1 MDAER
6 GRQHER
12 GSGRLGQGM
21 NLRIAIDTGGTFT
34 DVVAINEETGA
45 QYAIKTPS
53 TPLDPSVGLLDGLRE
68 AARAAGGAPSD
79 VSHVLH
85 GSTTATNAVLEHKFE
100 GLGLLVTR
108 GFRHILE
115 IARQLV
121 PDGYGNSFFW
131 VKPPRLVPLH
141 LVREV
146 TGRLDFEGNE
156 LAPLDEAGVI
166 AAVEE
171 LVADGVTRLAVC
183 LLHSYA
189 DVRHES
195 RVGEIIAANFPQLFV
210 SLSSVVLPEYREY
223 ERAMTTLIDVM
234 VKPYCKTYLNHAA
247 AEIQSEAGEI
257 PFLIMQSNGGVVSN
271 RVAGEKPV
279 TMLLSGP
286 AAGVLG
292 AAFMSGL
299 AGVEDILTLDVGGTS
314 TDVSLVENLEPQ
326 LTSNTLVENYPVKTP
341 MLDIATVASGG
352 GSLAWVDGYGALKV
366 GPKSAGAE
374 PGPICYGRGGTEP
387 TVTDAALV
395 LGRLP
400 PALVGGE
407 IALDGDAARRGYQR
421 LGERFDMSAEEAAAG
436 VMEIAAANQVHG
448 IRRVSVM
455 KGRDPGLYALVAFGG
470 AGGLFAAEVADF
482 LNIRTVLSPPNP
494 GNLSAFG
501 LHVSDIK
508 RDYIRTLVRQESR
521 ADSAEIDA
529 AWGALEALGRRE
541 IAAEG
546 VAEDAIQVTRSA
558 DVRYVGEGHEVAVQV
573 PPELAGDAAVQHVW
587 SEFHRVHKRTFGFA
601 YEGAQDVEL
610 VNLRIQAIGRI
621 HRPTVSPPDQQ
632 AGAPVP
638 AAQRPVYWR
647 GHGWAECDIFRREN
661 LSPGH
666 VLNGPLIV
674 EEYGSTVVVPK
685 GWRVGA
691 DDHGNLLLEKIT

>member
-1 MDAER
+1 
-6 GRQHER
+6 
-12 GSGRLGQGM
+12 M
-21 NLRIAIDTGGTFT
+21 NFRIAIDTGGTFT
-34 DVVAINEETGA
+34 DVVAINEATGA

-53 TPLDPSVGLLDGLRE
+53 TPSDPSVGLLTGLRK
-68 AARAAGGAPSD
+68 AAEAAGGGPAD

-100 GLGLLVTR
+100 GLGLLVTD
-108 GFRHILE
+108 GFRHIIE
-115 IARQLV
+115 IARQSV

-146 TGRLDFEGNE
+146 AGRLDFEGNE
-156 LAPLDEAGVI
+156 LTPLDEAGVVT
-166 AAVEE
+166 AVEQ

-183 LLHSYA
+183 LIHSYA
-189 DVRHES
+189 DAAHEK
-195 RVGEIIAANFPQLFV
+195 RVGEIIAEHFPQLFV
-210 SLSSVVLPEYREY
+210 SLSSTVLPEYREY

-247 AEIQSEAGEI
+247 AEIQREAGEI

-271 RVAGEKPV
+271 RAAGDRPV

-299 AGVEDILTLDVGGTS
+299 AGFNDILTLDVGGTS

-326 LTSNTLVENYPVKTP
+326 LTSNSLVENYPVKTP

-352 GSLAWVDGYGALKV
+352 GSIAWVDDYGALKV
-366 GPKSAGAE
+366 GPESAGAE
-374 PGPICYGRGGTEP
+374 PGPICYSRGGAKP

-400 PALVGGE
+400 HALVGGE
-407 IALDGDAARRGYQR
+407 IALDADAARMAYGK
-421 LGERFDMSAEEAAAG
+421 LGARFDMSAEEAAAG
-436 VMEIAAANQVHG
+436 VMEIAAANQVNG
-448 IRRVSVM
+448 IRQVSVM
-455 KGRDPGLYALVAFGG
+455 KGREPGLYALVAFGG
-470 AGGLFAAEVADF
+470 AGGLFAADVADF

-508 RDYIRTLVRQESR
+508 RDYIRTLVRQQSS
-521 ADSAEIDA
+521 ADSAEIEA
-529 AWGALEALGRRE
+529 AWDALAAQGRRE

-546 VAEDAIQVTRSA
+546 VADDAIQVARSA
-558 DVRYVGEGHEVAVQV
+558 DVRYVGEGHEVPVTV
-573 PPELAGDAAVQHVW
+573 PAELIGEAAVNHIW
-587 SEFHRVHKRTFGFA
+587 SEFHRVHMQTFGFA
-601 YEGAQDVEL
+601 YEDTQDVEL

-621 HRPTVSPPDQQ
+621 HRPSVAELDHDGTE
-632 AGAPVP
+632 PVP
-638 AAQRPVYWR
+638 SAQRQVYWR
-647 GHGWAECDIFRREN
+647 GQGWAECDIFRRET

-666 VLNGPLIV
+666 VLNGPLII
-674 EEYGSTVVVPK
+674 EEYGSTVVVPD

-691 DDHGNLLLEKIT
+691 DGHGNLKLEKLT

>member
-1 MDAER
+1 MD
-6 GRQHER
+6 
-12 GSGRLGQGM
+12 
-21 NLRIAIDTGGTFT
+21 LRIAIDTGGTFT
-34 DVVAINEETGA
+34 DVVAINEATGA
-45 QYAIKTPS
+45 QHAIKTPS
-53 TPLDPSVGLLDGLRE
+53 TPSDPSVGLLTGLRK
-68 AARAAGGAPSD
+68 AAEAAGGSPAE

-100 GLGLLVTR
+100 GLGLLVTD
-108 GFRHILE
+108 GFRHIIE
-115 IARQLV
+115 IARQSV

-156 LAPLDEAGVI
+156 LTPLDEESVV
-166 AAVEE
+166 AAVEQ
-171 LVADGVTRLAVC
+171 LVADGVTRLGVC

-189 DVRHES
+189 DAGHEQ
-195 RVGEIIAANFPQLFV
+195 RVGEIVAKHFPQLFV
-210 SLSSVVLPEYREY
+210 SLSSTVLPEYREY

-247 AEIQSEAGEI
+247 AEIQREAGEI

-271 RVAGEKPV
+271 RAAGDKPV

-299 AGVEDILTLDVGGTS
+299 AGFDDILTLDVGGTS

-326 LTSNTLVENYPVKTP
+326 LTSNSLVENYPVKTP

-352 GSLAWVDGYGALKV
+352 GSIAWVDDYGALKV
-366 GPKSAGAE
+366 GPGSAGAE
-374 PGPICYGRGGTEP
+374 PGPICYGRGGAQP

-400 PALVGGE
+400 HALVGGE
-407 IALDGDAARRGYQR
+407 IALDGDAAKAAYTR
-421 LGERFDMSAEEAAAG
+421 LGAQFDMSAEEAAAG

-448 IRRVSVM
+448 IRQVSVM
-455 KGRDPGLYALVAFGG
+455 KGREPGLYALVAFGG

-482 LNIRTVLSPPNP
+482 LNIQTVLSPPNP

-508 RDYIRTLVRQESR
+508 RDYIRTLVRQQSSAE
-521 ADSAEIDA
+521 SAEIDA
-529 AWGALEALGRRE
+529 AWAELEAQGRCE

-546 VAEDAIQVTRSA
+546 MAEDAIQVARSA
-558 DVRYVGEGHEVAVQV
+558 DVRYVGEGHEVPVAV
-573 PPELAGDAAVQHVW
+573 PAGLTGDAAVEHVW
-587 SEFHRVHKRTFGFA
+587 SEFHNVHMQTFGFA
-601 YEGAQDVEL
+601 YEGEQDVEL

-621 HRPTVSPPDQQ
+621 HRPSVAEPDV
-632 AGAPVP
+632 ASAAP
-638 AAQRPVYWR
+638 AASAGRQVYWR
-647 GHGWAECDIFRREN
+647 GQGWAECDIFRREN
-661 LSPGH
+661 LTPGH
-666 VLNGPLIV
+666 TLDGPLIV
-674 EEYGSTVVVPK
+674 EEYGSTVVVPD

-691 DDHGNLLLEKIT
+691 DAHGNLKLEKLS

>member
-1 MDAER
+1 MPAL
-6 GRQHER
+6 
-12 GSGRLGQGM
+12 SGAVRRPEQKM

-34 DVVAINEETGA
+34 DVVAIDEATGA
-45 QYAIKTPS
+45 QHAIKTPS
-53 TPLDPSVGLLDGLRE
+53 TPGDPSVGLLTGLRK
-68 AARAAGGAPSD
+68 AAEAAGGGPGD

-100 GLGLLVTR
+100 GLGLLVTQ
-108 GFRHILE
+108 GFRHVIE
-115 IARQLV
+115 IARQSV

-146 TGRLDFEGNE
+146 GGRLDFAGNE
-156 LAPLDEAGVI
+156 LAPLDEQGVVTAG
-166 AAVEE
+166 EE
-171 LVADGVTRLAVC
+171 LVADGVTCLAVC

-189 DVRHES
+189 DARHER
-195 RVGEIIAANFPQLFV
+195 RVGEIIAEHFPDLFV
-210 SLSSVVLPEYREY
+210 SLSYVVLPEYREY
-223 ERAMTTLIDVM
+223 ERAITTLIDVM
-234 VKPYCKTYLNHAA
+234 VKPYCKTYLNQAA
-247 AEIQSEAGEI
+247 AEIESEAGEI

-271 RVAGEKPV
+271 RAAGEKPV

-299 AGVEDILTLDVGGTS
+299 AGFDDILTLDVGGTS

-326 LTSNTLVENYPVKTP
+326 LTSNSLIENYPVKTP

-352 GSLAWVDGYGALKV
+352 GSLAWVDAYGALKV

-374 PGPICYGRGGTEP
+374 PGPICYGRGGSEP

-400 PALVGGE
+400 HALVGGE
-407 IALDGDAARRGYQR
+407 IELDVEAARRAYTR
-421 LGERFDMSAEEAAAG
+421 LGERFDMKAEEAAAG
-436 VMEIAAANQVHG
+436 VMEVAAANQVHG
-448 IRRVSVM
+448 IRQVSVM
-455 KGRDPGLYALVAFGG
+455 KGREPGLYALVAFGG

-508 RDYIRTLVRQESR
+508 RDYIRTLVRQQSSAE
-521 ADSAEIDA
+521 SAEIEA
-529 AWGALEALGRRE
+529 AWGELEALGRRE

-546 VAEDAIQVTRSA
+546 VAEDAIQAARSA
-558 DVRYVGEGHEVAVQV
+558 DMRYVGEGHEVSVAV
-573 PPELAGDAAVQHVW
+573 PPELVADAAVQHVW
-587 SEFHRVHKRTFGFA
+587 SEFHSVHMRTFGFA
-601 YEGAQDVEL
+601 YEGSQDVEL
-610 VNLRIQAIGRI
+610 VNLRIQATGRI
-621 HRPTVSPPDQQ
+621 HRPSVPPPDPG
-632 AGAPVP
+632 AGAP
-638 AAQRPVYWR
+638 AAFAQRPVYWR
-647 GHGWAECDIFRREN
+647 GQGWDECDIFRREK

-666 VLNGPLIV
+666 LLSGPLII
-674 EEYGSTVVVPK
+674 EEYGSTTVVPH
-685 GWRVGA
+685 GWCVGA
-691 DDHGNLLLEKIT
+691 DAHGNLKLEKLT

>member
-1 MDAER
+1 
-6 GRQHER
+6 
-12 GSGRLGQGM
+12 M

-34 DVVAINEETGA
+34 DVVAINEATGA
-45 QYAIKTPS
+45 QHAIKTPS
-53 TPLDPSVGLLDGLRE
+53 TPSDPSVGLLTGMRK
-68 AARAAGGAPSD
+68 AAEAAGGSPSD
-79 VSHVLH
+79 ISHVLH

-100 GLGLLVTR
+100 GLGLLVTD
-108 GFRHILE
+108 GFRHIIE
-115 IARQLV
+115 IARQSV

-146 TGRLDFEGNE
+146 AGRLDFEGNE
-156 LAPLDEAGVI
+156 LTPLDEDSVVS
-166 AAVEE
+166 AVSQ
-171 LVADGVTRLAVC
+171 LVADGVTRLGVC
-183 LLHSYA
+183 LIHSYA
-189 DVRHES
+189 DAAHEK
-195 RVGEIIAANFPQLFV
+195 RVGEIIAEHFPQLFV
-210 SLSSVVLPEYREY
+210 SLSSTVLPEYREY

-247 AEIQSEAGEI
+247 AEIQREAGEI

-271 RVAGEKPV
+271 RAAGEKPV

-299 AGVEDILTLDVGGTS
+299 AGFNDILTLDVGGTS

-326 LTSNTLVENYPVKTP
+326 LTSNSLVENYPVKTP

-352 GSLAWVDGYGALKV
+352 GSIAWVDDYGALKV

-374 PGPICYGRGGTEP
+374 PGPICYSRGGSQP

-400 PALVGGE
+400 LALVGGE
-407 IALDGDAARRGYQR
+407 ITLDAAAAKVAYQR
-421 LGERFDMSAEEAAAG
+421 LGDRFAMSAEEAAAG

-448 IRRVSVM
+448 IRQVSVM
-455 KGRDPGLYALVAFGG
+455 KGREPGLYALVAFGG

-508 RDYIRTLVRQESR
+508 RDYIRTLVRQQSS
-521 ADSAEIDA
+521 ADSAEVEG
-529 AWGALEALGRRE
+529 AWSELEVQGRRE

-546 VAEDAIQVTRSA
+546 VAEDAIQVARSA
-558 DVRYVGEGHEVAVQV
+558 DVRYVGEGHEVPVTV
-573 PPELAGDAAVQHVW
+573 PAGLTGDAAVQHVW
-587 SEFHRVHKRTFGFA
+587 AEFHRVHMQTFGFA
-601 YEGAQDVEL
+601 YKGTQEVEL
-610 VNLRIQAIGRI
+610 VNLRVQAIGRI
-621 HRPTVSPPDQQ
+621 HRPTVSTPES
-632 AGAPVP
+632 ASTAPV
-638 AAQRPVYWR
+638 AAAERNVYWR
-647 GHGWAECDIFRREN
+647 GQGWARCDIFRRESLPN
-661 LSPGH
+661 GH

-674 EEYGSTVVVPK
+674 EEYGSTVVVPG
-685 GWRVGA
+685 GWQVSA
-691 DDHGNLLLEKIT
+691 DAHGNLKLEKLT

>member
-1 MDAER
+1 
-6 GRQHER
+6 
-12 GSGRLGQGM
+12 M

-34 DVVAINEETGA
+34 DVVAINEATGA
-45 QYAIKTPS
+45 QHAIKTPS
-53 TPLDPSVGLLDGLRE
+53 TPSDPSVGLLTGLRK
-68 AARAAGGAPSD
+68 AAEAAGGSPAE

-100 GLGLLVTR
+100 GLGLLVTD
-108 GFRHILE
+108 GFRHIIE
-115 IARQLV
+115 IARQSV

-146 TGRLDFEGNE
+146 SGRLDFEGNE
-156 LAPLDEAGVI
+156 LTPLDEAGVVT
-166 AAVEE
+166 AVEQ
-171 LVADGVTRLAVC
+171 LVADGVTRLGVC
-183 LLHSYA
+183 LIHSYA
-189 DVRHES
+189 DAGHEQ
-195 RVGEIIAANFPQLFV
+195 RVGEIIAKHIPQLFV
-210 SLSSVVLPEYREY
+210 SLSSTVLPEYREY

-247 AEIQSEAGEI
+247 AEIQREAGEI

-271 RVAGEKPV
+271 RAAGDKPV

-299 AGVEDILTLDVGGTS
+299 AGFNDILTLDVGGTS

-326 LTSNTLVENYPVKTP
+326 LTSNSLVENYPVKTP

-352 GSLAWVDGYGALKV
+352 GSIAWVDDYGALKV
-366 GPKSAGAE
+366 GPQSAGAE
-374 PGPICYGRGGTEP
+374 PGPICYGRGGAQP

-400 PALVGGE
+400 HALVGGE
-407 IALDGDAARRGYQR
+407 IALDAATAKAAYQN

-448 IRRVSVM
+448 IRQVSVM
-455 KGRDPGLYALVAFGG
+455 KGREPGLYALVAFGG

-508 RDYIRTLVRQESR
+508 RDYIRTLVRQQSS
-521 ADSAEIDA
+521 ANSAEIDA
-529 AWGALEALGRRE
+529 AWAELEAQGRLE

-546 VAEDAIQVTRSA
+546 VAEDAIQVARSA
-558 DVRYVGEGHEVAVQV
+558 DVRYVGEGHEVPVTV
-573 PPELAGDAAVQHVW
+573 PAGLTGDAAVQHIW
-587 SEFHRVHKRTFGFA
+587 SEFHQVHMRTFGFA
-601 YEGAQDVEL
+601 YEGTQDVEL

-621 HRPTVSPPDQQ
+621 HRPSVAEPEHDGAAPTVS
-632 AGAPVP
+632 
-638 AAQRPVYWR
+638 AQRQVYWR
-647 GHGWAECDIFRREN
+647 GLGWAACDIYRREN

-666 VLNGPLIV
+666 TLDGPLVV
-674 EEYGSTVVVPK
+674 EEYGSTVVVPD

-691 DDHGNLLLEKIT
+691 DAHGNLKLEKLT

>member
-1 MDAER
+1 
-6 GRQHER
+6 
-12 GSGRLGQGM
+12 M

-34 DVVAINEETGA
+34 DVVAIDEATGA
-45 QYAIKTPS
+45 QHALKTPS
-53 TPLDPSVGLLDGLRE
+53 TPSDPSVGLLAGLRK
-68 AARAAGGAPSD
+68 AAEAAGGAPAD

-100 GLGLLVTR
+100 GLGLLVTD
-108 GFRHILE
+108 GFRHIIE
-115 IARQLV
+115 IARQSV

-146 TGRLDFEGNE
+146 SGRLDFEGNE
-156 LAPLDEAGVI
+156 LTALDEASVV
-166 AAVEE
+166 AAVEQ
-171 LVADGVTRLAVC
+171 LVADGVTRLGVC

-189 DVRHES
+189 DAAHEQC
-195 RVGEIIAANFPQLFV
+195 VGEIIAKHFPQLFV
-210 SLSSVVLPEYREY
+210 SLSSTVLPEYREY

-234 VKPYCKTYLNHAA
+234 VKPYCKTYLNHAM
-247 AEIQSEAGEI
+247 AEIQREAGEI

-271 RVAGEKPV
+271 RAAGDKPV

-299 AGVEDILTLDVGGTS
+299 AGFDNILTLDVGGTS

-326 LTSNTLVENYPVKTP
+326 LTSNSLVENYPVKTP

-352 GSLAWVDGYGALKV
+352 GSIAWVDDYGALKV
-366 GPKSAGAE
+366 GPGSAGAE
-374 PGPICYGRGGTEP
+374 PGPICYGRGGAQP

-400 PALVGGE
+400 QALVGGE
-407 IALDGDAARRGYQR
+407 IALDGEAAKAAYQR
-421 LGERFDMSAEEAAAG
+421 LGERFDISAEEAAAG

-448 IRRVSVM
+448 IRQVSVM
-455 KGRDPGLYALVAFGG
+455 KGREPGLYALVAFGG

-508 RDYIRTLVRQESR
+508 RDYIRTLVRQQSN
-521 ADSAEIDA
+521 ADSAEIDG
-529 AWGALEALGRRE
+529 AWAELEAQGQHE

-546 VAEDAIQVTRSA
+546 VAEDAIQVARSA
-558 DVRYVGEGHEVAVQV
+558 DVRYVGEGHEVPVSV
-573 PPELAGDAAVQHVW
+573 PAGLTGEAAVSHVW
-587 SEFHRVHKRTFGFA
+587 AEFHKVHMQTFGFA
-601 YEGAQDVEL
+601 YEDEQDVEL
-610 VNLRIQAIGRI
+610 VNLRIQAIGHI
-621 HRPTVSPPDQQ
+621 HRPSVAEPYVASAAPTVS
-632 AGAPVP
+632 AGR
-638 AAQRPVYWR
+638 QVYWR
-647 GHGWAECDIFRREN
+647 GQGWAECDIYRRET
-661 LSPGH
+661 LAPGH
-666 VLNGPLIV
+666 TLDGPLIV
-674 EEYGSTVVVPK
+674 EEYGSTVVVPD

-691 DDHGNLLLEKIT
+691 DAHGNLKLEKLS

>member
-1 MDAER
+1 
-6 GRQHER
+6 
-12 GSGRLGQGM
+12 M

-34 DVVAINEETGA
+34 DVVAIDEATGA
-45 QYAIKTPS
+45 QHALKTPS
-53 TPLDPSVGLLDGLRE
+53 TPSDPSVGLLAGLRK
-68 AARAAGGAPSD
+68 AAEAAGGAPAD

-100 GLGLLVTR
+100 GLGLLVTD
-108 GFRHILE
+108 GFRHIIE
-115 IARQLV
+115 IARQSV

-146 TGRLDFEGNE
+146 SGRLDFEGNE
-156 LAPLDEAGVI
+156 LTALDEASVV
-166 AAVEE
+166 AAVEQ
-171 LVADGVTRLAVC
+171 LVADGVTRLGVC

-189 DVRHES
+189 DAAHEQC
-195 RVGEIIAANFPQLFV
+195 VGEIIAKHFPQLFV
-210 SLSSVVLPEYREY
+210 SLSSTVLPEYREY

-234 VKPYCKTYLNHAA
+234 VKPYCKTYLNHAM
-247 AEIQSEAGEI
+247 AEIQREAGEI

-271 RVAGEKPV
+271 RAAGDKPV

-299 AGVEDILTLDVGGTS
+299 AGFDDILTLDVGGTS

-326 LTSNTLVENYPVKTP
+326 LTSNSLVENYPVKTP

-352 GSLAWVDGYGALKV
+352 GSIAWVDDYGALKV
-366 GPKSAGAE
+366 GPGSAGAE
-374 PGPICYGRGGTEP
+374 PGPICYGRGGAQP

-400 PALVGGE
+400 QALVGGE
-407 IALDGDAARRGYQR
+407 IALDGEAAKAAYQR
-421 LGERFDMSAEEAAAG
+421 LGERFDISAEEAAAG

-448 IRRVSVM
+448 IRQVSVM
-455 KGRDPGLYALVAFGG
+455 KGREPGLYALVAFGG

-508 RDYIRTLVRQESR
+508 RDYIRTLVRQQSN
-521 ADSAEIDA
+521 ADSAEIDG
-529 AWGALEALGRRE
+529 AWAELEAQGQHE

-546 VAEDAIQVTRSA
+546 VAEDAIQVARSA
-558 DVRYVGEGHEVAVQV
+558 DVRYVGEGHEVPVSV
-573 PPELAGDAAVQHVW
+573 PAGLTGEAAVSHVW
-587 SEFHRVHKRTFGFA
+587 AEFHKVHMQTFGFA
-601 YEGAQDVEL
+601 YEDEQDVEL

-621 HRPTVSPPDQQ
+621 HRPSVAEPDVASAAPTVS
-632 AGAPVP
+632 AGR
-638 AAQRPVYWR
+638 QVYWR
-647 GHGWAECDIFRREN
+647 GQGWAECDIYRRET
-661 LSPGH
+661 LAPGH
-666 VLNGPLIV
+666 TLDGPLIV
-674 EEYGSTVVVPK
+674 EEYGSTVVVPD

-691 DDHGNLLLEKIT
+691 DAHGNLKLEKLS

>member
-1 MDAER
+1 MY
-6 GRQHER
+6 
-12 GSGRLGQGM
+12 
-21 NLRIAIDTGGTFT
+21 LRIAIDTGGTFT

-45 QYAIKTPS
+45 QHAVKTPS
-53 TPLDPSVGLLDGLRE
+53 TPADPSVGLLTGLRK
-68 AARAAGGAPSD
+68 AAEAAGGGAGD

-100 GLGLLVTR
+100 GLGLLVTD
-108 GFRHILE
+108 GFRHIIE
-115 IARQLV
+115 IARQSV

-146 TGRLDFEGNE
+146 GGRFDFEGKE
-156 LAPLDEAGVI
+156 LAPLDEESVV

-183 LLHSYA
+183 LLHAYA
-189 DVRHES
+189 NPSHE
-195 RVGEIIAANFPQLFV
+195 RRIGEIVAENFPQLFV
-210 SLSSVVLPEYREY
+210 SLSSTVLPEYREY

-247 AEIQSEAGEI
+247 AEIQREAGVI

-271 RVAGEKPV
+271 RAAGEKPV

-292 AAFMSGL
+292 AAFMSDL
-299 AGVEDILTLDVGGTS
+299 AGFNDILTLDVGGTS

-326 LTSNTLVENYPVKTP
+326 LTSNSLVENYPVKTP

-352 GSLAWVDGYGALKV
+352 GSLAWVDDYGSLKV
-366 GPKSAGAE
+366 GPQSAGAD
-374 PGPICYGRGGTEP
+374 PGPICYGRGGTGP

-400 PALVGGE
+400 EALVGGE
-407 IALDGDAARRGYQR
+407 IALDGDAARRAYGL
-421 LGERFDMSAEEAAAG
+421 LGAQFDMSAEEAAAG

-448 IRRVSVM
+448 IRQVSVM
-455 KGRDPGLYALVAFGG
+455 KGREPGLYALVAFGG

-482 LNIRTVLSPPNP
+482 LNITTVLSPPNP

-508 RDYIRTLVRQESR
+508 RDYIRTLVRQQST
-521 ADSAEIDA
+521 ADSGEIEA
-529 AWGALEALGRRE
+529 AWVELEVQGKRK

-546 VAEDAIQVTRSA
+546 VAEDAIQLSRSA
-558 DVRYVGEGHEVAVQV
+558 DMRYVGEGHEVPV
-573 PPELAGDAAVQHVW
+573 PLPAGLTGDAAVEHIW
-587 SEFHRVHKRTFGFA
+587 AEFHKVHMRTFGFA
-601 YEGAQDVEL
+601 YEGQQDVEV
-610 VNLRIQAIGRI
+610 VNLRVQAVGRM
-621 HRPTVSPPDQQ
+621 HRPAVVT
-632 AGAPVP
+632 P
-638 AAQRPVYWR
+638 AAQEGAPKPDHTRPVYWR
-647 GHGWAECDIFRREN
+647 GQGWRECDIFRRET
-661 LSPGH
+661 LTSGH
-666 VLNGPLIV
+666 QLDGPLIA
-674 EEYGSTVVVPK
+674 EEYGSTVVVPE

-691 DDHGNLLLEKIT
+691 DAHGNLKLEKVT